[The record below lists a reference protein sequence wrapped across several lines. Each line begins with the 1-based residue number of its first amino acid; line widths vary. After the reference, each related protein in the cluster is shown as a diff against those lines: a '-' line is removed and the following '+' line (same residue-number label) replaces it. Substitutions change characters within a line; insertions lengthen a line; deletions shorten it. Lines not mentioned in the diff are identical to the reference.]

1 MEYILLAMLPCLASV
16 IKGAPI
22 LQRLDVLLWGN
33 IQERR
38 HPPTQRRKEGEI
50 RRMTIIEETGRGQ

>member
-1 MEYILLAMLPCLASV
+1 MLPCLASV